1 MDTRS
6 FILLLPKQSKNILH
20 TRLNQNRSKPIMK
33 QKEKLLQ
40 NRSFFLEETGLF
52 QFSFFVN
59 NVFTGY
65 WVKFFDFQFAR
76 HSTFV
81 FSSCVEVTSTSAG
94 LQFDFIA
101 HCSNP

>member
-6 FILLLPKQSKNILH
+6 FILPPTKQSRNILH
-20 TRLNQNRSKPIMK
+20 TYLKQAPKTNQEIKRKAPAK
-33 QKEKLLQ
+33 QEL
-40 NRSFFLEETGLF
+40 FLKETGLF

>member
-6 FILLLPKQSKNILH
+6 FILPFTKQSKNILH
-20 TRLNQNRSKPIMK
+20 THLKQAPNQSGNK
-33 QKEKLLQ
+33 KEKLLQ

-65 WVKFFDFQFAR
+65 RVKFFDFQFAR

>member
-6 FILLLPKQSKNILH
+6 FIFPLTKQSKNILH
-20 TRLNQNRSKPIMK
+20 TQLKQALKPIMK

>member
-6 FILLLPKQSKNILH
+6 FILPPYKAIQKYLAYTFETSPPK
-20 TRLNQNRSKPIMK
+20 TNQKI
-33 QKEKLLQ
+33 KEKLLQ

-65 WVKFFDFQFAR
+65 WVKFF
-76 HSTFV
+76 
-81 FSSCVEVTSTSAG
+81 
-94 LQFDFIA
+94 
-101 HCSNP
+101 

>member
-6 FILLLPKQSKNILH
+6 FILPLTKQSKNILH
-20 TRLNQNRSKPIMK
+20 THLKQASQTNREKRKAPAK
-33 QKEKLLQ
+33 QEL
-40 NRSFFLEETGLF
+40 FLEETGLF

-65 WVKFFDFQFAR
+65 WVKFFDFQFAG
-76 HSTFV
+76 HSAFV
-81 FSSCVEVTSTSAG
+81 FGSGVEMTSTSTG
-94 LQFDFIA
+94 FQFDFIA

>member
-6 FILLLPKQSKNILH
+6 FVLPLPKQSKNILP
-20 TRLNQNRSKPIMK
+20 TRLNQNHSKPIMK